1 MSFSLVSVAV
11 CGLALLSVAAKAD
24 TFNFSAV
31 GSGFS
36 ASGTLTAT
44 SNGNG
49 SYTING
55 VNGTGISGPVADPN
69 YYTSPDNQLFPS
81 AARMLDVSGFDFTD
95 NIGGVPYL
103 VNLYND
109 NSASGFSYF
118 ADLYSSS
125 NISTGNVVSFT
136 VAPAVAVTPEPPS
149 LLLLGTGMVAAMAL
163 GWAKRFV

>member
-1 MSFSLVSVAV
+1 M
-11 CGLALLSVAAKAD
+11 
-24 TFNFSAV
+24 
-31 GSGFS
+31 
-36 ASGTLTAT
+36 
-44 SNGNG
+44 
-49 SYTING
+49 
-55 VNGTGISGPVADPN
+55 
-69 YYTSPDNQLFPS
+69 
-81 AARMLDVSGFDFTD
+81 SGFDFTD
-95 NIGGVPYL
+95 NIGGVSYL